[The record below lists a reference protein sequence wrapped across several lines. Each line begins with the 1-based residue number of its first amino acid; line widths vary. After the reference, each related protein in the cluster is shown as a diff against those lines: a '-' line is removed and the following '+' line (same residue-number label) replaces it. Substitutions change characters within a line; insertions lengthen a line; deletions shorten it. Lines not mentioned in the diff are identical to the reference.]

1 MKNLIIEGLS
11 GSGKSKLIREITTIL
26 KNDNIPHKIYS
37 EEETFGNFMDYL
49 NNSTMN
55 ESQKCYRLDEV
66 IEKIKTEN
74 KDNLLILERFHLSYY
89 ALLPKWRLYRKVDK
103 FLSSNDFFMVLLTYD
118 KNLIL
123 ERAINH
129 FDMKA
134 KVDNPL
140 DAMISYFGSKEKTI
154 QAYEKSQS
162 KRLEGLKKT
171 KINTIEIDTSN
182 MNWAEYAKII
192 ISRIL

>member
-37 EEETFGNFMDYL
+37 EEETFGDFMDDL
-49 NNSTMN
+49 NNLTMN
-55 ESQKCYRLDEV
+55 ESQKCYRLNEV

-103 FLSSNDFFMVLLTYD
+103 FLSNNDFLMVLLNYD
-118 KNLIL
+118 KSLIV

-134 KVDNPL
+134 KVANPL
-140 DAMISYFGSKEKTI
+140 DTMISYFGSKEKTI

-192 ISRIL
+192 ISRII